1 MYYHCSYVSLK
12 KFRGNVHFKEITIS
26 FLYEYENW
34 LTCQDI
40 SKTTISMYLRPIR
53 TIFNEAIE
61 DGIIKKEKCYSFGR
75 RKYKIPDSKNTK
87 KALVNVKQKSIRK
100 GRAF

>member
-12 KFRGNVHFKEITIS
+12 KFRGSVHFKEITVS

-34 LTCQDI
+34 LTNQDI
-40 SKTTISMYLRPIR
+40 SKTTIGMYLRPLR

-61 DGIIKKEKCYSFGR
+61 DDIIKKEKCYPFGR
-75 RKYKIPDSKNTK
+75 RKYKIPASKIQRRHST
-87 KALVNVKQKSIRK
+87 
-100 GRAF
+100 